1 MEWAAWKTVSQ
12 DRNNSELQ
20 DNMQNQGLT
29 AEHIEAMKDAN
40 MGGEAIVN
48 ALLANSETFEAKT
61 EFSQVT
67 RPGSCLICLISQ
79 AESFFLP
86 RRHPASLS
94 CLSGN
99 AESMSEA
106 FATLAGE
113 VCEAQDR

>member
-1 MEWAAWKTVSQ
+1 
-12 DRNNSELQ
+12 
-20 DNMQNQGLT
+20 MQNQGLT
-29 AEHIEAMKDAN
+29 TEQIEAMKDAA

-67 RPGSCLICLISQ
+67 QPATCLICLPSQ

-86 RRHPASLS
+86 CRHPASLS
-94 CLSGN
+94 RVSST
-99 AESMSEA
+99 AEPRTEA
-106 FATLAGE
+106 FPIPAGK